1 VKSNLSMKHVWIGVF
16 AILAVCAMGLVM
28 ITTNSPSADASITAG
43 TIESFDQTAQSP
55 AQETFAAE
63 AGSSIMRM
71 IVALAIVLACIY
83 GCVFLLKRFGPN
95 KTGRS
100 GEKRMLEM
108 IDSIS
113 VGPKKMIAVVRV
125 GERAVVVGIT
135 DTQMTSLSEL
145 DKDELPDGCFEKTTE
160 RKTAPQTFANLFST
174 IWNGPVKATKM
185 TDSQTTQVA

>member
-1 VKSNLSMKHVWIGVF
+1 MKRIWISVF
-16 AILAVCAMGLVM
+16 AIVAVCVMGLVM
-28 ITTNSPSADASITAG
+28 MTTHPPEADASISTG
-43 TIESFDQTAQSP
+43 TIQSTEQTVQEQAQESFAN
-55 AQETFAAE
+55 E
-63 AGSSIMRM
+63 ASSSIMRM

-145 DKDELPDGCFEKTTE
+145 DKDELPDGCLEKMAE
-160 RKTAPQTFANLFST
+160 RKTAPPNFANLFKT
-174 IWNGPVKATKM
+174 IWNGPVKSTKM

>member
-1 VKSNLSMKHVWIGVF
+1 MKRVWIGVF

-28 ITTNSPSADASITAG
+28 MTTNSPSADASISTG
-43 TIESFDQTAQSP
+43 TIESVEQTAQTP
-55 AQETFAAE
+55 AQESFATE

-95 KTGRS
+95 KAGRS

-145 DKDELPDGCFEKTTE
+145 DKDELTDSCLKKTTE
-160 RKTAPQTFANLFST
+160 RKIAPQNFANLFNT
-174 IWNGPVKATKM
+174 IWNGPVKSTKI